1 MQSKLILTMF
11 IFIISFSY
19 RSVKHYFLLDQGD
32 FIVQFMD
39 MAEEELQ
46 KDIDYIMPT
55 RLESL
60 LELALRT
67 SVVNEDKYK
76 DDVRLVLYIRI
87 IYFKNLVISMAKYG
101 RKKL

>member
-1 MQSKLILTMF
+1 MLTIF
-11 IFIISFSY
+11 IFINSFSY

-76 DDVRLVLYIRI
+76 DDVRLVLYIKI
-87 IYFKNLVISMAKYG
+87 TYFKIWVI
-101 RKKL
+101 